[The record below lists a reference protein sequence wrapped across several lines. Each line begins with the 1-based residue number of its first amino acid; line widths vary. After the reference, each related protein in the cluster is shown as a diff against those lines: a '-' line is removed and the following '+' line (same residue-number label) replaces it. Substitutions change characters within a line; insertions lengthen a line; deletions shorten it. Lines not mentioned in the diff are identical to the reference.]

1 MKIPLLLSLAA
12 GWLFGAATYTNCDF
26 KTEPYEDVCREAV
39 KKGVS
44 LQYANEFLLSEKAK
58 QRDFK
63 SFKLFSP
70 KKIKTHQKNEKRANN
85 TLVKR
90 VPQIVDHL
98 IEFKDVYDF
107 AEAKYRVN
115 REIVAGILIKE
126 TNLGKIRPGYDAF
139 TVFNTLLVETVPR
152 TSRDKRL
159 VRMAK
164 NNMVSI
170 IEFCYRND
178 IGPDACNF
186 ESSYAGA
193 VGIPQFMP
201 QNFGHIEGYK
211 KKVGDLSNME
221 DAIVSASRFLHY
233 NADFKTL
240 IDWEKMPKMEEVENA
255 WYDYE
260 FNTRNA
266 SFAYAKRKNSS
277 KTYNCFSCDKPE
289 LAYLREYAKAVMRY
303 NNSSHYAIGVIRLA
317 YDAHQGLKRR

>member
-1 MKIPLLLSLAA
+1 MKRFFLLLLGAGSL
-12 GWLFGAATYTNCDF
+12 LGAATYTNCDF
-26 KTEPYEDVCREAV
+26 KIQPYEDVCRDAV
-39 KKGVS
+39 EKGVS

-58 QRDFK
+58 KRDFK

-98 IEFKDVYDF
+98 IKYEEVYDF
-107 AEAKYRVN
+107 AETKYRVN

-126 TNLGKIRPGYDAF
+126 TNLGRIRPGYDAF
-139 TVFNTLLVETVPR
+139 TVLNTLLVETKPR

-159 VRMAK
+159 VRMAR

-170 IEFCYRND
+170 IEYCYKNA
-178 IGPDACNF
+178 IEPDACNF

-211 KKVGDLSNME
+211 KKVGNLSDME

-233 NADFKTL
+233 NANFKTL
-240 IDWEKMPKMEEVENA
+240 IDWEKMPEMEEVENA

-260 FNTRNA
+260 FRTKNA

-277 KTYNCFSCDKPE
+277 KTYNCFSCDKPD
-289 LAYLREYAKAVMRY
+289 LAYLRKYTKAVMRY
-303 NNSSHYAIGVIRLA
+303 NNSSHYAVGVIRLA
-317 YDAHQGLKRR
+317 YDAHQSLKQH